1 VVVVRKLD
9 KCVDV
14 VDRAWTQQRHWR
26 PPDDVPEVIRRFL
39 QRSRLHHELAVEIR
53 DRDAVWMI
61 GVARGDPGVVAG
73 IKY

>member
-26 PPDDVPEVIRRFL
+26 PPDDVPEVIGRFR
-39 QRSRLHHELAVEIR
+39 QGSRVHDELAVEIR
-53 DRDAVWMI
+53 DGDAV
-61 GVARGDPGVVAG
+61 
-73 IKY
+73 